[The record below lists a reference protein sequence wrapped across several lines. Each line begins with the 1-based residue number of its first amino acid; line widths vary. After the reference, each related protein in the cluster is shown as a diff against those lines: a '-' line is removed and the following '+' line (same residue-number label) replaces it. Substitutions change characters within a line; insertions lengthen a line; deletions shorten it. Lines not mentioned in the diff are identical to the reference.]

1 MGVMGESRCRREG
14 REIFYRLDDGR
25 EVRLATIPD
34 HLSIEPWE
42 QAWESADRDATPC
55 GNGYVRPSGTI
66 YCDRPAGHEG
76 AHEAVTIG
84 SWARG

>member
-25 EVRLATIPD
+25 EIRLATIPD
-34 HLSIEPWE
+34 HLSIEAWE
-42 QAWESADRDATPC
+42 QAWESADRDAAPC
-55 GNGYVRPSGTI
+55 GNGYVRPAGTI
-66 YCDRPAGHEG
+66 YCDLPADHEG
-76 AHEAVTIG
+76 SHEAVGIG